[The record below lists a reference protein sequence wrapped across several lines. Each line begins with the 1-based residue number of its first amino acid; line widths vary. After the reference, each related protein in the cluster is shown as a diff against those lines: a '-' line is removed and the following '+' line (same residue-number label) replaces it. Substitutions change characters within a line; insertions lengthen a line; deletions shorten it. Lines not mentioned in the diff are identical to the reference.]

1 MGRKVSIVIERDVH
15 GFYAYSP
22 ELPGCHTQAPTLDE
36 AVERIKEAIELY
48 LDWNLECACTNSK
61 FQIHN
66 FKLRSRKRFAR
77 LKPSRSVPDRLH
89 APFRI
94 A

>member
-1 MGRKVSIVIERDVH
+1 MPRKVSIVIERDVH

-48 LDWNLECACTNSK
+48 LETLSPEERDAYLSK
-61 FQIHN
+61 EILTTSIEVN
-66 FKLRSRKRFAR
+66 VA
-77 LKPSRSVPDRLH
+77 
-89 APFRI
+89 
-94 A
+94 

>member
-48 LDWNLECACTNSK
+48 LETLSPEERDAYLSK
-61 FQIHN
+61 EILTSSIEVN
-66 FKLRSRKRFAR
+66 VA
-77 LKPSRSVPDRLH
+77 
-89 APFRI
+89 
-94 A
+94 